1 MKRKL
6 RKLALPLGVVIA
18 LCAFAASCSRF
29 GKQPTAVQPAQPPFE
44 RDMDAVRR
52 TNTKY
57 VYIVRRK
64 DGAPLDKEDRAF
76 IRENTPKEVVMWK
89 ITDND
94 RQAICGTNVDFT
106 NENRAALAQKYV
118 IEDYTGK

>member
-1 MKRKL
+1 MKRNL
-6 RKLALPLGVVIA
+6 QKLALSFGVVIA
-18 LCAFAASCSRF
+18 LCALASCSRF
-29 GKQPTAVQPAQPPFE
+29 GKQPTAVQPAQPAFE
-44 RDMDAVRR
+44 RDMDALRR

-57 VYIVRRK
+57 VYVVRRK

-106 NENRAALAQKYV
+106 PENRSALAQKYV
-118 IEDYTGK
+118 IEDY